1 MICHIGKPLAARG
14 LLCLAV
20 VNSGGKPCHGC
31 RTSLCG
37 KTGKIGSIQEFSI
50 LSCSFDLS
58 ISFQEGEAR
67 KFPVHCAVH
76 FQPLRF
82 AVRLSRGFGGWPMVV
97 LLNIGVNL
105 PFVKMIGRFVPKDWP
120 PVDRRAK
127 CAPQAGLPLFW
138 SDRAK
143 SPVFVVPFC
152 SPGFT
157 SQSTRNEWKRPT
169 FWHKAAKHSDN
180 SHSLSL
186 RIPWDEP

>member
-1 MICHIGKPLAARG
+1 MHPGQRVLT
-14 LLCLAV
+14 CLSRKAV
-20 VNSGGKPCHGC
+20 PSS
-31 RTSLCG
+31 RATS
-37 KTGKIGSIQEFSI
+37 FSRVR
-50 LSCSFDLS
+50 C
-58 ISFQEGEAR
+58 
-67 KFPVHCAVH
+67 V
-76 FQPLRF
+76 
-82 AVRLSRGFGGWPMVV
+82 VRLVGKLCFFDNFRPHYGAFNDLCPKIFEHGSAP
-97 LLNIGVNL
+97 NYASL

-127 CAPQAGLPLFW
+127 CPPQAGLPLFW

-180 SHSLSL
+180 SQGS
-186 RIPWDEP
+186 IPKRNDPLEWF

>member
-1 MICHIGKPLAARG
+1 MSYS
-14 LLCLAV
+14 
-20 VNSGGKPCHGC
+20 N
-31 RTSLCG
+31 T
-37 KTGKIGSIQEFSI
+37 QW
-50 LSCSFDLS
+50 
-58 ISFQEGEAR
+58 
-67 KFPVHCAVH
+67 
-76 FQPLRF
+76 PLRNNGNKKRSAIF
-82 AVRLSRGFGGWPMVV
+82 DFV
-97 LLNIGVNL
+97 
-105 PFVKMIGRFVPKDWP
+105 PFVKMFGRFVPKDWP

-180 SHSLSL
+180 SQGS
-186 RIPWDEP
+186 IPKRNDPLEWFW